1 MSHNPLQQFFRQ
13 PKVYI
18 NLPSKGAYNREGVI
32 QGNAENLPVYG
43 MTGMDE
49 ILIKTPDAL
58 FSGESTV
65 KVIESCVP
73 GIKDAWNVSNLDLDL
88 ILTAIRIATYGN
100 TMEIEHSCPNCKE
113 LNDYTIDLSRM
124 IDHYG
129 TCTYFNK
136 VVLKDLVVK
145 LRPLTYREITTL
157 TMENARLTKQIAD
170 AGANALAENGEQ
182 ELARLYQEMAVLQNR
197 IVSLGIE
204 CVEVGNTVVTERP
217 FIDEWLANCD
227 KIVLDAIKQEFAK
240 NREVWDTPS
249 HPVTCEACGHES
261 SIRISM
267 DHSSFFVS
275 A

>member
-13 PKVYI
+13 PKIYI
-18 NLPSKGAYNREGVI
+18 SLPSKGAYNREGVI
-32 QGNAENLPVYG
+32 QGNVENLPVYG

-65 KVIESCVP
+65 KVIESCIP
-73 GIKDAWNVSNLDLDL
+73 GIKDAWDVSNLDLDL

-100 TMEIEHSCPNCKE
+100 TMEVEHTCPNCQE
-113 LNDYTIDLSRM
+113 VNDFTLDLSRM

-129 TCTYFNK
+129 TCKYFNK

-145 LRPLTYREITTL
+145 LRPLTYKEITAL
-157 TMENARLTKQIAD
+157 TIENARLQKQITE
-170 AGANALAENGEQ
+170 AGANALAENGEK
-182 ELARLYQEMAVLQNR
+182 ELASAYQEMAVLQNK

-204 CVEVGNTVVTERP
+204 SVEVGNTVVTERP
-217 FIDEWLANCD
+217 YIDEWLANCD

-249 HPVTCEACGHES
+249 HPVTCESCGHQS

-267 DHSSFFVS
+267 DNSSFFAS

>member
-1 MSHNPLQQFFRQ
+1 MSQNPLQQFFRQ
-13 PKVYI
+13 PKIYI

-32 QGNAENLPVYG
+32 QGNAENLAVFG

-73 GIKDAWNVSNLDLDL
+73 GIKDGWDVSNLDLDL

-100 TMEIEHSCPNCKE
+100 TMEVEHSCPACKE
-113 LNDYTIDLSRM
+113 LNDYTIDLSSL

-129 TCTYFNK
+129 SCKYHNK

-145 LRPLTYREITTL
+145 LRPLTYKEITAL
-157 TMENARLTKQIAD
+157 TIENARLQKQITE
-170 AGANALAENGEQ
+170 AGGKELANAGES
-182 ELARLYQEMAVLQNR
+182 ELAKLYQEMATLQNK
-197 IVSLGIE
+197 IVALGIDS
-204 CVEVGNTVVTERP
+204 VEVGNTVVTERSY
-217 FIDEWLANCD
+217 IDEWLANCD
-227 KIVLDAIKQEFAK
+227 KIILDAIKQEFAT

-249 HPVTCEACGHES
+249 HPVSCSACGHES
-261 SIRISM
+261 TIRISM
-267 DHSSFFVS
+267 DNSSFFAS